1 MRVDRNSKDISYPA
15 QFGMLIGLI
24 GAGLVVG
31 MIVSVL
37 VWMGMTGKSVFSMPD
52 EMLKPEHYY
61 AVIVIQAVS
70 TFFMFFLPVYAV
82 ALICYYKPAKFLGFN
97 TKFNQKQ
104 VFIIIGI
111 LLLTF
116 PLSGS
121 LAELNN
127 IIPIPKDWAAKF
139 KAMEDARAIQEAAM
153 ININSFAKFIV
164 SLVLIGLLPGIFEEV
179 CFRAGMQNILTRWF
193 KGPWA
198 SIILTSV
205 IFSVIHLSYYG
216 FLVRFGLGVILGLIF
231 FYTRSIWL
239 SVIFHFLYNGIQVA
253 ALYFLHLSGRKTPA
267 KDLEQNFPLWAGLIA
282 LALIIFLFQKLRQHT
297 VMPPDEPEEI
307 ARDDFQTWATAQS

>member
-82 ALICYYKPAKFLGFN
+82 ALICYYKPAKFLGFT
-97 TKFNQKQ
+97 TKFNNKQ

-231 FYTRSIWL
+231 YYTRSIWL

-307 ARDDFQTWATAQS
+307 AHDDFQTWATAQS

>member
-24 GAGLVVG
+24 GAGLIVG
-31 MIVSVL
+31 MIASIL
-37 VWMGMTGKSVFSMPD
+37 IWMGMTGKSIFSMPD
-52 EMLKPEHYY
+52 EMLKAENYY

-82 ALICYYKPAKFLGFN
+82 ALICYYKPSQFLGFT
-97 TKFNQKQ
+97 TKFNSRQI
-104 VFIIIGI
+104 FIIIGI

-121 LAELNN
+121 LAELND
-127 IIPIPKDWAAKF
+127 IIPIPKDWATKF

-153 ININSFAKFIV
+153 ININSFAKFII
-164 SLVLIGLLPGIFEEV
+164 SLILIGLLPGIFEEV
-179 CFRAGMQNILTRWF
+179 CFRSGMQNILTRWF

-198 SIILTSV
+198 AIILTSV
-205 IFSVIHLSYYG
+205 IFSLIHLSYYG

-231 FYTRSIWL
+231 YYTRSVWL

-253 ALYFLHLSGRKTPA
+253 ALYILHLSGRKTPA

-282 LALIIFLFQKLRQHT
+282 LALIIFLFQKLKQHT
-297 VMPPDEPEEI
+297 AVPPEENEE
-307 ARDDFQTWATAQS
+307 ANSDDFQAWAAAQS

>member
-297 VMPPDEPEEI
+297 VMMKTC
-307 ARDDFQTWATAQS
+307 F